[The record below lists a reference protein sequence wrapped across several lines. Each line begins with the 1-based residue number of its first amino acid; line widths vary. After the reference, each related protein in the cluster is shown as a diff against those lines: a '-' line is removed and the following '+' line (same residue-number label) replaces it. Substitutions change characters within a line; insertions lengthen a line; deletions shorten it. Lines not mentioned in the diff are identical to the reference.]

1 MDGAISTADERK
13 RKSSKV
19 TLAVL
24 VFVLALVIFGAAFY
38 YAGGMELV
46 QPLLG
51 GGLVSPS
58 GTGTPAASTPASAS
72 VNSLPAGV
80 DTNMIKRMYVE
91 QIESASN
98 IERLAAG
105 QFKSI
110 TIDKVVMRGDSDA
123 DVAITAELKD
133 GTKAGGVIQVVK
145 RGGNWYFFS
154 ITGLGNT
161 GGLSASINTAQ
172 SMETSEALASEASEA
187 GVKTFDE
194 DVMATMASQQAANQ
208 EIVAGFVDGSVTK
221 LVFGSPQAGAGTV
234 SLPITASGPKS
245 AAYEGSA
252 LLVTKTVD
260 GVQRTFLTTFKKL

>member
-1 MDGAISTADERK
+1 MDGAISTADEPK

-51 GGLVSPS
+51 GLLSPS

-72 VNSLPAGV
+72 VSSLPTGV
-80 DTNMIKRMYVE
+80 DTDMIKRMYVE
-91 QIESASN
+91 QIESAVN
-98 IERLAAG
+98 IEHLAAG

-110 TIDKVVMRGDSDA
+110 TIDKVVTSGDTDA

-154 ITGLGNT
+154 ITGLGNA
-161 GGLSASINTAQ
+161 GGFSSSINTA
-172 SMETSEALASEASEA
+172 SSKETSEALASEASEA
-187 GVKTFDE
+187 GVKTFDA
-194 DVMATMASQQAANQ
+194 DVMSTIANQQAANQ
-208 EIVAGFVDGSVTK
+208 EIMTGLVDGSVTK
-221 LVFGSPQAGAGTV
+221 LVFGAPQAGSGTV
-234 SLPITASGPKS
+234 SLPITVSGPKG

-260 GVQRTFLTTFKKL
+260 GKDRTFITTFKKL